1 MKFKIIK
8 VFCGLPRYVVVI
20 IFAVVSLTPLIW
32 IWSSALK
39 THMEIF
45 INPFAPPSKFYIDN
59 LVKAWNLGRFSKY
72 TLNSVII
79 TVPTAVG
86 VILLS
91 SLAGYAFGK
100 LRFYGRDILFY
111 VSLFGLTLPF
121 QAVMIPLY
129 YLMLDIG
136 IISTYPAVILPAIG
150 FGLPFGTFMM
160 RAFFKS
166 IPTEVMDAAR
176 VDGCTDLQIFLKVML
191 PLALPAIS
199 TLAVLQSLWTWN
211 ELLIPLLFLQRQEL
225 HPLTLGLM
233 FFKGRYTQDYGLIFA
248 GATIMSLP
256 IVGLYLVLHR
266 HFIKGITAGT
276 IK

>member
-1 MKFKIIK
+1 M
-8 VFCGLPRYVVVI
+8 FCGLPRYVVII

-32 IWSSALK
+32 VWSSALK

-59 LVKAWNLGRFSKY
+59 LVKAWNVGRFSKY

-79 TVPTAVG
+79 TAPTAAG
-86 VILLS
+86 VIFLS

-100 LRFYGRDILFY
+100 LQFYGRDILFY
-111 VSLFGLTLPF
+111 VFLFGLTLPF

-129 YLMLDIG
+129 YLMLGIG

-166 IPTEVMDAAR
+166 LPAEVMDAAR
-176 VDGCTDLQIFLKVML
+176 VDGCSDLQIFLKIML

-211 ELLIPLLFLQRQEL
+211 ELLIPLLFLQREEL

-256 IVGLYLVLHR
+256 IVGLYLLLHR

-276 IK
+276 VK

>member
-1 MKFKIIK
+1 MKLKIAK
-8 VFCGLPRYVVVI
+8 MFCSLPRYIVVI
-20 IFAVVSLTPLIW
+20 LFAIISLTPLIW

-45 INPFAPPSKFYIDN
+45 INPFAPPSKLYIDN
-59 LVKAWNLGRFSKY
+59 LIKAWYVGRFNKY

-79 TVPTAVG
+79 TAPTAAG
-86 VILLS
+86 VVFLS
-91 SLAGYAFGK
+91 SLAGYAFAK

-150 FGLPFGTFMM
+150 YGLPFGTFMM

-166 IPTEVMDAAR
+166 LPTEVMDAAR
-176 VDGCTDLQIFLKVML
+176 VDGCSDLEIFLKIML

-199 TLAVLQSLWTWN
+199 TLAILQSLWTWN

-225 HPLTLGLM
+225 HPLTLGLI
-233 FFKGRYTQDYGLIFA
+233 FFQGRYTQDYALIFA

-256 IVGLYLVLHR
+256 IIGFYVVLHR